1 VSAAALEGVTRI
13 RRGSVSIPN
22 QTVYDSSISY
32 AALGLL
38 AILLARPTDAPQGY
52 RNLVRPGVG
61 QASILAGLRELAAAG
76 YRMQYLRTSSNTQGR
91 NIVLTDT
98 YLSDTPLTP
107 EQYRSWHREA
117 TGVEPI
123 EMPDRRKSKGTLAS
137 VRGAHNRGAH
147 NREAHEPDAQTKEFP
162 GSSKLSRENQGG
174 AGATERPGA
183 PEQAK
188 RAADADSP
196 NGSVERAQAPAAV
209 PADAVDAERIH
220 CFGCDRTYYRA
231 ELNARALCT
240 SCAAA
245 EHAAVAAAPPQRQDP
260 AEVARLAE
268 QARRDSLERQAKRR
282 RITVEQLLAERKP
295 RT

>member
-1 VSAAALEGVTRI
+1 VEGATRI

-38 AILLARPTDAPQGY
+38 AILLARPEDAPQGY
-52 RNLVRPGVG
+52 RNLMRPAASVG
-61 QASILAGLRELAAAG
+61 QASILRGLEELVAAG
-76 YRMQYLRTSSNTQGR
+76 YRRQFLRTSSNAKGR

-98 YLSDTPLTP
+98 YISEAPLSH
-107 EQYRSWHREA
+107 EQYRAWAREA

-123 EMPDRRKSKGTLAS
+123 EMPNRKKPKGASKGTLAS
-137 VRGAHNRGAH
+137 DCDAHSCDAH
-147 NREAHEPDAQTKEFP
+147 SCEAHKPDAQTKEFP

-174 AGATERPGA
+174 ADAAAVPAA

-196 NGSVERAQAPAAV
+196 TQPVRRAQAPAGV

-220 CFGCDRTYYRA
+220 CLSCDHTFYRV
-231 ELNARALCT
+231 ELSAQGR
-240 SCAAA
+240 CAPC
-245 EHAAVAAAPPQRQDP
+245 EVASQEPQAAPAAQDP

-282 RITVEQLLAERKP
+282 RITVEQLLAERQP

>member
-1 VSAAALEGVTRI
+1 
-13 RRGSVSIPN
+13 VSIPN
-22 QTVYDSSISY
+22 QTVYDSTISY

-52 RNLVRPGVG
+52 RNLLRPGVG
-61 QASILAGLRELAAAG
+61 QSSILAGLRELVAAG
-76 YRMQYLRTSSNTQGR
+76 YRAQFLRTSSNAQGR

-98 YLSDTPLTP
+98 YLSDTPLTV
-107 EQYRSWHREA
+107 EQYRAWHREA

-123 EMPDRRKSKGTLAS
+123 PMPDRKKSKGTLAS
-137 VRGAHNRGAH
+137 VRDAHNRDAH
-147 NREAHEPDAQTKEFP
+147 DREAHERGAQTKDFP

-174 AGATERPGA
+174 AAAADAGEPQ
-183 PEQAK
+183 EQAK

-196 NGSVERAQAPAAV
+196 TRAVERAQGHAGV

-220 CFGCDRTYYRA
+220 CLGCDHTFYRV
-231 ELNARALCT
+231 ELDAKGQCDG
-240 SCAAA
+240 CGAAA
-245 EHAAVAAAPPQRQDP
+245 WAEAQAAITAAAAAQDP

-268 QARRDSLERQAKRR
+268 QAKRDSLERQAKRR
-282 RITVEQLLAERKP
+282 RITVEQLLAERQP